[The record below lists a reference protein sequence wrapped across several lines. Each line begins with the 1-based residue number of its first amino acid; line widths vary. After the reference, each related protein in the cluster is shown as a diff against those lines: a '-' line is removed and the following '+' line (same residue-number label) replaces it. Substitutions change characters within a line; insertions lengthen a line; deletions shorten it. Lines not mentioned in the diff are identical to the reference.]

1 MQGKNRGTE
10 EISAFCKKYKDYCET
25 VEAQANQLMII
36 AQTAESNLRDEVG
49 KKAIDGV
56 YDFCN
61 KVINIVCQGKEP
73 ILELEK
79 RNRQDEEDMENLR
92 GRFR

>member
-1 MQGKNRGTE
+1 MQGKNRPTE
-10 EISAFCKKYKDYCET
+10 DISAFGKKYKDYCET
-25 VEAQANQLMII
+25 VESQANQLMMI
-36 AQTAESNLRDEVG
+36 AQAAESNLRDEVG
-49 KKAIDGV
+49 RKSIDRV
-56 YDFCN
+56 YDFCH
-61 KVINIVCQGKEP
+61 KVINIVHQGEEP